1 MIQSVF
7 LFATFVTGDWWL
19 GNSRLS
25 HRHFE
30 SMREIFVIRS
40 QEFSLSP
47 HVPRTS
53 LHASSV
59 VHTASALSAPTGHL
73 PLEGK
78 AYDTG
83 ETCYHE
89 AFGHRHD
96 LYSAALLIF
105 MHRTTISHFSF
116 LISHSIEAF
125 IRNQG
130 GRAAPQAK
138 L

>member
-1 MIQSVF
+1 MIKAFWIVNDSKRF
-7 LFATFVTGDWWL
+7 FICDFRDWWLVTGGWWL

-30 SMREIFVIRS
+30 RMREIFVIRS

-78 AYDTG
+78 AKAVRCFAPSIKYWQS
-83 ETCYHE
+83 
-89 AFGHRHD
+89 RHHKFESRD
-96 LYSAALLIF
+96 VWLG
-105 MHRTTISHFSF
+105 
-116 LISHSIEAF
+116 
-125 IRNQG
+125 IRSL
-130 GRAAPQAK
+130 K
-138 L
+138 